1 MLESAKHNLK
11 ELAFFGLVERQADS
25 QHLFEAKFN
34 IKFMVDFEQKRKTV
48 ASNTMTTPE
57 QTRLIEEYN
66 SLDLE
71 LYKYATELFNHR
83 LSKNG

>member
-25 QHLFEAKFN
+25 QLLFETKFN
-34 IKFMVDFEQKRKTV
+34 VKFMVDFEQKRKTV
-48 ASNTMTTPE
+48 ASNTLITPE

-66 SLDLE
+66 SLDME
-71 LYKYATELFNHR
+71 LYRYATELFNHR
-83 LSKNG
+83 LNKNR